1 MAKGKKTRSIGVRIT
16 PLQEEYLQKLVD
28 EGKVKNINQA
38 IQYVLNQTIIL
49 GGE

>member
-1 MAKGKKTRSIGVRIT
+1 MAKETRAIGVRIT

-38 IQYVLNQTIIL
+38 IQYVLNSFIIL
-49 GGE
+49 NNK